1 MKRGNP
7 TLSAKHDSRFSIP
20 GALTLAHDI
29 VPYEEIASFYDEGF
43 ITDVLFAVKSGKEAT
58 VYCAKAHPGR
68 PERYYA
74 LKHYRPLAHR
84 SFRNDAVYQEG
95 RFGRETREVRAMR
108 TKTRKGRAFQF
119 GTWLAHEYATLR
131 TLHEAGADVPRP
143 IAAGANGLLLEFVGD
158 GDVPAPMLAAVRLGS
173 EEAHRLLESLLRN
186 VANLLAHHVVHGDLS
201 AYNVLYCQG
210 RPVIIDFPQAADA
223 RVNPNAPLLL
233 ARDVTN
239 LCRYFSRQG
248 VDCDPVNTADDLWDR
263 YMHAR
268 L

>member
-1 MKRGNP
+1 MIH
-7 TLSAKHDSRFSIP
+7 AFSIP
-20 GALTLAHDI
+20 GALTLTHAI

-58 VYCAKAHPGR
+58 VYCAKAHLGR
-68 PERYYA
+68 PETYYA

-84 SFRNDAVYQEG
+84 AFRNDAVYQEG
-95 RFGRETREVRAMR
+95 RFGRETRDVRAMR
-108 TKTRKGRAFQF
+108 TKTRKGRVFQF

-158 GDVPAPMLAAVRLGS
+158 GDVPAPMLATIHLDAR
-173 EEAHRLLESLLRN
+173 EAEQLLARLLDN
-186 VANLLAHHVVHGDLS
+186 IATLLARHVVHGDLS
-201 AYNVLYCQG
+201 AYNVLYRQG
-210 RPVIIDFPQAADA
+210 GPVIIDFPQAVDA

-233 ARDVTN
+233 ARDIAN
-239 LCRYFSRQG
+239 LCRYFARQG
-248 VDCDPVNTADDLWDR
+248 VDCDPVDIAEDLWGR
-263 YMHAR
+263 YMQAR